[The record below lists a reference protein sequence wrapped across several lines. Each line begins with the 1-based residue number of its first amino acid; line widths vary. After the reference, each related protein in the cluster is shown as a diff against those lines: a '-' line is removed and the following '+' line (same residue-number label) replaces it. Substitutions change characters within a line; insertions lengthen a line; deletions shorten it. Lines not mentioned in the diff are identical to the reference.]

1 MSRDDDIGQL
11 GVQRHDR
18 VRLAEVA
25 TEIGIDAGIRGP
37 FYEPPPRRRQGLLAV
52 VGQVRRKRVVGRDM
66 GIVRLGQRDRDA
78 HARLALRALV
88 QMDEDVLNP
97 DL

>member
-1 MSRDDDIGQL
+1 MPASAVRFTERLL
-11 GVQRHDR
+11 G
-18 VRLAEVA
+18 
-25 TEIGIDAGIRGP
+25 
-37 FYEPPPRRRQGLLAV
+37 RRQGLLAV